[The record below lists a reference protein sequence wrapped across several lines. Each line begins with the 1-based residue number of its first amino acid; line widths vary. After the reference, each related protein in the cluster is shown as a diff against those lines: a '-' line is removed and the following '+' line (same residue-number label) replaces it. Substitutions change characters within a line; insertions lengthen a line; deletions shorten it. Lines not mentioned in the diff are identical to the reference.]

1 MKKILTL
8 LFAAL
13 MVSMSLSAQKVGY
26 LLTAATIDA
35 LPLENEGGVDQKP
48 EQNAANWFV
57 SAYGSNAQLV
67 SLSDLASLDP
77 ATVKVLWINI
87 DRTALADLAA
97 AGIDAAAVTA
107 IGNYVKA
114 GGNLLLTKQ
123 AAHLAYSTGRIG
135 YAPEWNN
142 VGYHDGGDTWYIK
155 TKLGGGTANPTDRSN
170 HAIYKNIAMVD
181 GQFPLVGAVKRSDRN
196 NKWNDFFRKD
206 PNTGGILDDSDPS
219 TNYDNMN
226 VQRLLDFEGDWN
238 CEALATWPQ
247 IHDYCLPMIIN
258 FKPGYETFTG
268 GMLAICL
275 AAYQWGKASY
285 EVTDGPIA
293 NVKKLTQNCIEYLY
307 GSDPRPQVEASW
319 NVTPADGVIGGS
331 MTASVTTAG
340 TISWSSS
347 DNTVASVSSE
357 GVIAY
362 NGFGSCTITAV
373 VSKDGYADK
382 NLEQTITITGGA
394 AATYAY
400 ALPYSLYTM
409 QHYDNEEGFY
419 PDYQAAKWFYDNYVA
434 LGTGCFINPTAYS
447 ASTAF
452 PSAINVLWVNNDHVG
467 LARDTYYDNLGG
479 NNFKDALE
487 AFVKAGGKVFL
498 SMQATRLAN
507 DIGRISVA
515 PEYRMN
521 GWQGRD
527 ENARYMTADFYAL
540 KDADESRVGLDRH
553 NHSVYKYLPNSA
565 WVTHNEGGLDVYCKW
580 QLMDF
585 TDANRRT
592 DNNAIWENWDGY
604 TGAQDAVHLAR
615 ATKFEEDH
623 HCVILGGYGHTTA
636 LDGVGFVEFYPYGDY
651 NGTVIALG
659 LHSYEWGTNNSL
671 VANVQ
676 YLTKG
681 TLEYLASADIYTR
694 NVPAD
699 HYGTICL
706 PRASASLSDGMTVY
720 RVLSDQTDGIMLEE
734 VNAMEAG
741 VPYFFYSTAT
751 QISVTMTGAAE
762 LTPQNGNGLVGNFG
776 PASVEIPNE
785 TDNYILGS
793 DNTLYY
799 IDQAGIM
806 LGANRAYLD
815 RSTIGNVTP
824 SNMPKRIMRIQ
835 NAPSVATAL
844 DNAETPATKPVK
856 ILMDGQ
862 LMIQMGDQLYDVT
875 GTQVK

>member
-1 MKKILTL
+1 
-8 LFAAL
+8 

-26 LLTAATIDA
+26 LLTESAITS
-35 LPLENEGGVDQKP
+35 LPDEDGQKP

-67 SLSDLASLDP
+67 SLSDLASLNP

-87 DRTALADLAA
+87 DRTGLADLAA

-135 YAPEWNN
+135 YAPEWHNE
-142 VGYHDGGDTWYIK
+142 GYQSGGDTWYIK

-170 HAIYKNIAMVD
+170 HAIYKNIAMD
-181 GQFPLVGAVKRSDRN
+181 ANGQFPLVGAVKRSDRN
-196 NKWNDFFRKD
+196 NKWNDYLRKD
-206 PNTGGILDDSDPS
+206 GAGDIH
-219 TNYDNMN
+219 YDNGN

-238 CEALATWPQ
+238 CEALATWPH
-247 IHDYCLPMIIN
+247 INDYCLPMIIN
-258 FKPGYETFTG
+258 FKPNYEDFQG

-275 AAYQWGKASY
+275 AAYQWG
-285 EVTDGPIA
+285 TA
-293 NVKKLTQNCIEYLY
+293 NDDPTNIGNVRRLTQNSIEYLY

-357 GVIAY
+357 GVITY

-373 VSKDGYADK
+373 VSKDGFADK
-382 NLEQTITITGGA
+382 NLAQTITVTGA
-394 AATYAY
+394 TAATYAY

-434 LGTGCFINPTAYS
+434 LGTGCFIDPTAYS

-479 NNFKDALE
+479 NNFKDAMQ
-487 AFVKAGGKVFL
+487 AFVQAGGKVFL
-498 SMQATRLAN
+498 SKQATRLAH
-507 DIGRISVA
+507 DIGRVSVA
-515 PEYRMN
+515 PDYRIS
-521 GWQGRD
+521 GWQEKD
-527 ENARYMTADFYAL
+527 NNTRYMTADFYAL
-540 KDADESRVGLDRH
+540 KDADENRVGLDRH
-553 NHSVYKYLPNSA
+553 NHPVYKYLPAES
-565 WVTHNEGGLDVYCKW
+565 WVTHYEEGQDVYCKW

-585 TDANRRT
+585 AADRRT
-592 DNNAIWENWDGY
+592 DNNAIWENHWDGY
-604 TGAQDAVHLAR
+604 ADAVHLAR
-615 ATKFEEDH
+615 ATKFESDYQ
-623 HCVILGGYGHTTA
+623 CRILGGYGHTTA
-636 LDGVGFVEFYPYGDY
+636 LDGVGFVEFYPTNTYS
-651 NGTVIALG
+651 GTIVALG
-659 LHSYEWGTNNSL
+659 LCTYQWGSNNSM
-671 VANVQ
+671 VSRIQ
-676 YLTKG
+676 KLTQG
-681 TLEYLASADIYTR
+681 VLEYLNNADTYTR
-694 NVPAD
+694 TVTAGNF
-699 HYGTICL
+699 GTICL

-720 RVLSDQTDGIMLEE
+720 RVLSDETDGIMLEE

-741 VPYFFYSTAT
+741 VPYFFYSTANR
-751 QISVTMTGAAE
+751 ISVTMTGAAE
-762 LTPQNGNGLVGNFG
+762 LIPKNGNGLIGNFG

-815 RSTIGNVTP
+815 RSTINQSTP
-824 SNMPKRIMRIQ
+824 SGMPKRVMGIHK
-835 NAPSVATAL
+835 APSVATAL
-844 DNAETPATKPVK
+844 DNTGSQNILTVK
-856 ILMDGQ
+856 KLINGRLV
-862 LMIQMGDQLYDVT
+862 IQVGDQLYDVT

>member
-1 MKKILTL
+1 MKKIY
-8 LFAAL
+8 LFLVVAL
-13 MVSMSLSAQKVGY
+13 MASMSLPAQKVGY

-87 DRTALADLAA
+87 DRTGLADLAA

-123 AAHLAYSTGRIG
+123 AARLVSATGRIG
-135 YAPEWNN
+135 YDNNWSN
-142 VGYHDGGDTWYIK
+142 VGYDNGGDTWYIK
-155 TKLGGGTANPTDRSN
+155 TKIGQEADVLTDRSN
-170 HAIYKNIAMVD
+170 HAIYKNIAMD
-181 GQFPLVGAVKRSDRN
+181 ANGQFPLVGAVKRSDRN
-196 NKWNDFFRKD
+196 NNWGDYMRKD
-206 PNTGGILDDSDPS
+206 GAGDTH
-219 TNYDNMN
+219 YDNKK

-238 CEALATWPQ
+238 CEALATWPHIQ
-247 IHDYCLPMIIN
+247 DYCLPMIIN

-275 AAYQWGKASY
+275 AAYQWG
-285 EVTDGPIA
+285 TA
-293 NVKKLTQNCIEYLY
+293 NNDPTNIGNVRRLTQNSIEYLY

-331 MTASVTTAG
+331 MTASVTTTG

-507 DIGRISVA
+507 DIGRVSVA

-521 GWQGRD
+521 GWTEGVD
-527 ENARYMTADFYAL
+527 NARYMTADFYAL

-565 WVTHNEGGLDVYCKW
+565 WVTHNEGGQDVYCKW
-580 QLMDF
+580 QLMDYA
-585 TDANRRT
+585 ANRRT
-592 DNNAIWENWDGY
+592 DNNAIWENHWDGY
-604 TGAQDAVHLAR
+604 ADAVHLAR

-762 LTPQNGNGLVGNFG
+762 PTPQNGNGLVGNFG

-862 LMIQMGDQLYDVT
+862 LMIQMGDQLFDVT
-875 GTQVK
+875 GKQLK

>member
-1 MKKILTL
+1 M
-8 LFAAL
+8 A
-13 MVSMSLSAQKVGY
+13 SMSLSAQKVGY

-67 SLSDLASLDP
+67 SLSDLASLNP

-87 DRTALADLAA
+87 DRTGLADLAA

-123 AAHLAYSTGRIG
+123 AARLVSATGRIG
-135 YAPEWNN
+135 YDNNWSN
-142 VGYHDGGDTWYIK
+142 VGYDNGGDTWYIK

-196 NKWNDFFRKD
+196 NNWGDYMRKD
-206 PNTGGILDDSDPS
+206 GAGDTH
-219 TNYDNMN
+219 YDNGN
-226 VQRLLDFEGDWN
+226 VQRLLDFESDWN
-238 CEALATWPQ
+238 CEALATWPH
-247 IHDYCLPMIIN
+247 INDYCLPMIIN

-275 AAYQWGKASY
+275 AAYQWG
-285 EVTDGPIA
+285 TA
-293 NVKKLTQNCIEYLY
+293 NNDPTNIGNVRRLTQNSIEYLY

-331 MTASVTTAG
+331 MTASVTTTG

-373 VSKDGYADK
+373 VSKDGFADK
-382 NLEQTITITGGA
+382 NLAQTITITGGT

-434 LGTGCFINPTAYS
+434 LGTGCFIDPTAYS

-479 NNFKDALE
+479 NNFKDAMQ
-487 AFVKAGGKVFL
+487 AFVQAGGKVFL
-498 SMQATRLAN
+498 SKQATRLAH
-507 DIGRISVA
+507 DIGRVSVA
-515 PEYRMN
+515 PDYRIS

-527 ENARYMTADFYAL
+527 DNTRYMTADFYAL
-540 KDADESRVGLDRH
+540 KDADENRVGLDRH
-553 NHSVYKYLPNSA
+553 NHPVYKYLPAEA
-565 WVTHNEGGLDVYCKW
+565 WVTHNEGGQDVYCKW

-585 TDANRRT
+585 AADRRT
-592 DNNAIWENWDGY
+592 DNNAIWENHWDGY
-604 TGAQDAVHLAR
+604 ADAVHLAR
-615 ATKFEEDH
+615 ATKFESDNQ
-623 HCVILGGYGHTTA
+623 CRILGGYGHTTA
-636 LDGVGFVEFYPYGDY
+636 LDGVGFVEFYPTNTYS
-651 NGTVIALG
+651 GTIVALG
-659 LHSYEWGTNNSL
+659 LCTYQWGTNNSM
-671 VANVQ
+671 VSRIQN
-676 YLTKG
+676 LTQG
-681 TLEYLASADIYTR
+681 VLEYLNSADIYTR
-694 NVPAD
+694 DVPAD

-706 PRASASLSDGMTVY
+706 PRASASLSAGMTVY
-720 RVLSDQTDGIMLEE
+720 RVLSDQTDGIMLEQ

-751 QISVTMTGAAE
+751 QISVTMTGAAV
-762 LTPQNGNGLVGNFG
+762 LTPQNGNGLIGNLG
-776 PASVEIPNE
+776 PAPVEIPNDP
-785 TDNYILGS
+785 DNYILGS
-793 DNTLYY
+793 DNSLYF
-799 IDQAGIM
+799 IDVAGIM

-815 RSTIGNVTP
+815 RSTIVSASP
-824 SNMPKRIMRIQ
+824 VSSAPKRVMGAHRAPQTTTDMEQLESETNGNEKRIQ
-835 NAPSVATAL
+835 
-844 DNAETPATKPVK
+844 
-856 ILMDGQ
+856 DGQ
-862 LMIQMGDQLYDVT
+862 LIIRHGENWYNAT
-875 GTQVK
+875 GVRIK

>member
-13 MVSMSLSAQKVGY
+13 MASMSLSAQKVGY

-87 DRTALADLAA
+87 DRTGLADLAA

-123 AAHLAYSTGRIG
+123 AARLVSATGRIG
-135 YAPEWNN
+135 YDNNWSN
-142 VGYHDGGDTWYIK
+142 VGYADGGDTWYIK

-170 HAIYKNIAMVD
+170 HAIYKNIAMD
-181 GQFPLVGAVKRSDRN
+181 AGGLFPLVGAVKRSDRN
-196 NKWNDFFRKD
+196 NNWGDYMRKD
-206 PNTGGILDDSDPS
+206 GAGDTH
-219 TNYDNMN
+219 YDNGN
-226 VQRLLDFEGDWN
+226 VQRLLDFESDWN
-238 CEALATWPQ
+238 CEALATWPH
-247 IHDYCLPMIIN
+247 INDYCLPMIIN

-275 AAYQWGKASY
+275 AAYQWG
-285 EVTDGPIA
+285 TA
-293 NVKKLTQNCIEYLY
+293 NNDPTNIGNVRRLTQNSIEYLY

-331 MTASVTTAG
+331 MTASVTTTG

-357 GVIAY
+357 GDIAY

-382 NLEQTITITGGA
+382 NLEQTISVTGGA
-394 AATYAY
+394 AAIYAY

-479 NNFKDALE
+479 NNFKDAMQ
-487 AFVKAGGKVFL
+487 AFVQAGGKVFL
-498 SMQATRLAN
+498 SKQATRLAH
-507 DIGRISVA
+507 DIGRVSVA
-515 PEYRMN
+515 PDYRIS

-527 ENARYMTADFYAL
+527 DNTRYMTADFYAL
-540 KDADESRVGLDRH
+540 KDADEIRVGLDRH
-553 NHSVYKYLPNSA
+553 NHPVYKYLPAEA
-565 WVTHNEGGLDVYCKW
+565 WVTHNEGGQDVYCKW

-585 TDANRRT
+585 AADRRT
-592 DNNAIWENWDGY
+592 DNNAIWENHWDGY
-604 TGAQDAVHLAR
+604 ADAVHLAR
-615 ATKFEEDH
+615 ATKFESDYQ
-623 HCVILGGYGHTTA
+623 CRILGGYGHTTA
-636 LDGVGFVEFYPYGDY
+636 LDGVGFVEFYPTNTYS
-651 NGTVIALG
+651 GTMVALG
-659 LHSYEWGTNNSL
+659 LCTYQWGTNNSM
-671 VANVQ
+671 VSRIQN
-676 YLTKG
+676 LTQG
-681 TLEYLASADIYTR
+681 VLEYLNSADIYTR
-694 NVPAD
+694 DVPAD

-706 PRASASLSDGMTVY
+706 PRASASLSDGMKVY
-720 RVLSDQTDGIMLEE
+720 RVLSDETDGIMLEE

-741 VPYFFYSTAT
+741 VPYFFYSTVT
-751 QISVTMTGAAE
+751 QISVTMTGAAVPA
-762 LTPQNGNGLVGNFG
+762 PQNGNGLVGNFG
-776 PASVEIPNE
+776 PASVEIPYDP
-785 TDNYILGS
+785 DNYILGS

-799 IDQAGIM
+799 IDQEDIM

-835 NAPSVATAL
+835 NAPSVVTAL

-862 LMIQMGDQLYDVT
+862 LMIQMGDQLFDVT
-875 GTQVK
+875 GKQLK

>member
-1 MKKILTL
+1 MKKIY
-8 LFAAL
+8 LFLVVAL
-13 MVSMSLSAQKVGY
+13 MVSMSLPAQKVGY

-67 SLSDLASLDP
+67 SLSDLASLEP

-87 DRTALADLAA
+87 DRTGLADLAA

-123 AAHLAYSTGRIG
+123 AARLVSATGRIG
-135 YAPEWNN
+135 YDNN
-142 VGYHDGGDTWYIK
+142 WSNAEYHNGGDTWYIK
-155 TKLGGGTANPTDRSN
+155 TKIGQEADVLTDRSN
-170 HAIYKNIAMVD
+170 HAIYKNIAMD
-181 GQFPLVGAVKRSDRN
+181 ANGQFPLVGAVKRSDRN
-196 NKWNDFFRKD
+196 NNWGDYMRKD
-206 PNTGGILDDSDPS
+206 GAGDTH
-219 TNYDNMN
+219 YDNKK

-238 CEALATWPQ
+238 CEALATWPHIQ
-247 IHDYCLPMIIN
+247 DYCLPMIIN

-275 AAYQWGKASY
+275 AAYQWG
-285 EVTDGPIA
+285 TA
-293 NVKKLTQNCIEYLY
+293 NNDPTNIGNVRRLTQNCIEYLY

-331 MTASVTTAG
+331 MTASVTTTG
-340 TISWSSS
+340 TISWISS

-362 NGFGSCTITAV
+362 NGFGTCAITAV

-382 NLEQTITITGGA
+382 NLEQTITVTGGA

-434 LGTGCFINPTAYS
+434 IGTGCFINPTAYS
-447 ASTAF
+447 ASAAF
-452 PSAINVLWVNNDHVG
+452 PSAIIVLWVNNDHVG

-507 DIGRISVA
+507 DIGRVSVA

-521 GWQGRD
+521 GWTEGVD
-527 ENARYMTADFYAL
+527 NARYMTADFYAL

-565 WVTHNEGGLDVYCKW
+565 WVTHNEGGQDVYCKW
-580 QLMDF
+580 QLMDYA
-585 TDANRRT
+585 ANRRT
-592 DNNAIWENWDGY
+592 DNNAIWENHWDGY
-604 TGAQDAVHLAR
+604 ADAVHLAR

-762 LTPQNGNGLVGNFG
+762 PTPQNGNGLVGNFG

-862 LMIQMGDQLYDVT
+862 LMIQMGDQLFDVT
-875 GTQVK
+875 GKQLK

>member
-1 MKKILTL
+1 MKKNY
-8 LFAAL
+8 LFLVVVL

-26 LLTAATIDA
+26 LLTESAITS
-35 LPLENEGGVDQKP
+35 LPDEDGQKP

-67 SLSDLASLDP
+67 SLSDLASLNP

-87 DRTALADLAA
+87 DRTGLADLAA

-135 YAPEWNN
+135 YAPEWHNE
-142 VGYHDGGDTWYIK
+142 GYQSGGDTWYIK

-170 HAIYKNIAMVD
+170 HAIYKNIAMD
-181 GQFPLVGAVKRSDRN
+181 ANGQFPLVGAVKRSDRN
-196 NKWNDFFRKD
+196 NKWNDYLRKD
-206 PNTGGILDDSDPS
+206 GAGDIH
-219 TNYDNMN
+219 YDNGN

-238 CEALATWPQ
+238 CEALATWPH
-247 IHDYCLPMIIN
+247 INDYCLPMIIN
-258 FKPGYETFTG
+258 FKPNYEDFQG

-275 AAYQWGKASY
+275 AAYQWG
-285 EVTDGPIA
+285 TA
-293 NVKKLTQNCIEYLY
+293 NDDPTNIGNVRRLTQNSIEYLY

-357 GVIAY
+357 GVITY

-373 VSKDGYADK
+373 VSKDGFADK
-382 NLEQTITITGGA
+382 NLAQTITVTGA
-394 AATYAY
+394 TAATYAY

-434 LGTGCFINPTAYS
+434 LGTGCFIDPTAYS

-479 NNFKDALE
+479 NNFKDAMQ
-487 AFVKAGGKVFL
+487 AFVQAGVKVFL
-498 SMQATRLAN
+498 SKQATRLAH
-507 DIGRISVA
+507 DIGRVSVA
-515 PEYRMN
+515 PDYRIS
-521 GWQGRD
+521 GWQEKD
-527 ENARYMTADFYAL
+527 NNTRYMTADFYAL
-540 KDADESRVGLDRH
+540 KDADENRVGLDRH
-553 NHSVYKYLPNSA
+553 NHPVYKYLPAES
-565 WVTHNEGGLDVYCKW
+565 WVTHYEEGQDVYCKW

-585 TDANRRT
+585 AADRRT
-592 DNNAIWENWDGY
+592 DNNAIWENHWDGY
-604 TGAQDAVHLAR
+604 ADAVHLAR
-615 ATKFEEDH
+615 ATKFESDYQ
-623 HCVILGGYGHTTA
+623 CRILGGYGHTTA
-636 LDGVGFVEFYPYGDY
+636 LDGVGFVEFYPTNTYS
-651 NGTVIALG
+651 GTIVALG
-659 LHSYEWGTNNSL
+659 LCTYQWGSNNSM
-671 VANVQ
+671 VSRIQ
-676 YLTKG
+676 KLTQG
-681 TLEYLASADIYTR
+681 VLEYLNNADTYTR
-694 NVPAD
+694 TVTAGNF
-699 HYGTICL
+699 GTICL

-720 RVLSDQTDGIMLEE
+720 RVLSDETDGIMLEE

-741 VPYFFYSTAT
+741 VPYFFYSTANR
-751 QISVTMTGAAE
+751 ISVTMTGAAE
-762 LTPQNGNGLVGNFG
+762 LIPKNGNGLIGNFG

-815 RSTIGNVTP
+815 RSTINQSTP
-824 SNMPKRIMRIQ
+824 SGMPKRVMGIHK
-835 NAPSVATAL
+835 APSVATAL
-844 DNAETPATKPVK
+844 DNTGSQNILTVK
-856 ILMDGQ
+856 KLINGRLV
-862 LMIQMGDQLYDVT
+862 IQVGDQLYDVT

>member
-1 MKKILTL
+1 MKKFY
-8 LFAAL
+8 LFLVVAL
-13 MVSMSLSAQKVGY
+13 MVSMSLPAQKVGY
-26 LLTAATIDA
+26 LLTEAEVVN
-35 LPLENEGGVDQKP
+35 LPTENEGGEDQKP
-48 EQNAANWFV
+48 EQNAANWF
-57 SAYGSNAQLV
+57 SATYGSNGTLV
-67 SLSDLASLDP
+67 RFSDLASLDP
-77 ATVKVLWINI
+77 NEVSVLWINI
-87 DRTALADLAA
+87 DRSLFSKDDF
-97 AGIDAAAVTA
+97 DAIFTNAVVA
-107 IGNYVKA
+107 SIKSYVEA

-123 AAHLAYSTGRIG
+123 AARLAYRIGRIG
-135 YAPEWNN
+135 YENN
-142 VGYHDGGDTWYIK
+142 WSDTGYSDVTVTWYLK
-155 TKLGGGTANPTDRSN
+155 TKLGGGTANPTDRSG
-170 HAIYKNIAMVD
+170 HAIYKDIEKND
-181 GQFPLVGAVKRSDRN
+181 NGEFPLVGAVKRSDRN
-196 NKWNDFFRKD
+196 TPWQDYLRKD
-206 PNTGGILDDSDPS
+206 GAGDTH
-219 TNYDNMN
+219 YDNAN
-226 VQRLLDFEGDWN
+226 LQRLLDFESDWK
-238 CEALATWPQ
+238 CQALATWPH
-247 IHDYCLPMIIN
+247 INDYCYPMVIDFLPDYGD
-258 FKPGYETFTG
+258 FQG

-275 AAYQWGKASY
+275 AAYQWG
-285 EVTDGPIA
+285 TA
-293 NVKKLTQNCIEYLY
+293 NNDPTNIGNVRRLTQNSIEYLY

-331 MTASVTTAG
+331 MTASVTTTG

-382 NLEQTITITGGA
+382 NLAQTITATGGA
-394 AATYAY
+394 ASTYAY

-507 DIGRISVA
+507 DIGRVSVA

-565 WVTHNEGGLDVYCKW
+565 WVTHNEGGQDVYCKW
-580 QLMDF
+580 QLMDYA
-585 TDANRRT
+585 ANRRT
-592 DNNAIWENWDGY
+592 DNNAIWENHWDGY
-604 TGAQDAVHLAR
+604 ADAVHLAR

-676 YLTKG
+676 FLTKG

-694 NVPAD
+694 DVPTD

-706 PRASASLSDGMTVY
+706 PRASASLSAGMTVY
-720 RVLSDQTDGIMLEE
+720 RVLSDEAEGIMLEE

-741 VPYFFYSTAT
+741 VPYFFYSTANR
-751 QISVTMTGAAE
+751 ISVTMTGAAE

-793 DNTLYY
+793 DNTLYF
-799 IDQAGIM
+799 IDQTGIM

-862 LMIQMGDQLYDVT
+862 LMIQMGDQLFDVT
-875 GTQVK
+875 GKQLK

>member
-1 MKKILTL
+1 MKKIYLFL
-8 LFAAL
+8 LVVL
-13 MVSMSLSAQKVGY
+13 MASMSLSAQKVGY

-35 LPLENEGGVDQKP
+35 LPPENEGGVDQKP
-48 EQNAANWFV
+48 EQNAANWFE
-57 SAYGSNAQLV
+57 SAYGSNAVLV
-67 SLSDLASLDP
+67 PLDDLATLDP

-87 DRTALADLAA
+87 DRSSFSE
-97 AGIDAAAVTA
+97 GQFNA
-107 IGNYVKA
+107 IFTDEIVASIKSYVEA

-123 AAHLAYSTGRIG
+123 AARLAYRTGRIG
-135 YAPEWNN
+135 YPNN
-142 VGYHDGGDTWYIK
+142 WSDVGYNDGGDTWYIK

-170 HAIYKNIAMVD
+170 HAIYKNIAKND
-181 GQFPLVGAVKRSDRN
+181 NGEFALVGPVKRSDRN
-196 NKWNDFFRKD
+196 NNWGDYMRKD
-206 PNTGGILDDSDPS
+206 GAGDTH
-219 TNYDNMN
+219 YDNGN

-238 CEALATWPQ
+238 CEALATWPH
-247 IHDYCLPMIIN
+247 INDYCLPMIIN

-275 AAYQWGKASY
+275 AAYQWG
-285 EVTDGPIA
+285 TA
-293 NVKKLTQNCIEYLY
+293 NNDPTNIGNVRRLTQNCIEYLY

-331 MTASVTTAG
+331 MTASVTTTG

-357 GVIAY
+357 GVITY

-382 NLEQTITITGGA
+382 NLAQTITVTGGA

-479 NNFKDALE
+479 NNFKDAMQ
-487 AFVKAGGKVFL
+487 AFVQAGGKVFL
-498 SMQATRLAN
+498 SKQATRLAH
-507 DIGRISVA
+507 DIGRVSVA

-540 KDADESRVGLDRH
+540 KDADENRVGLDRH
-553 NHSVYKYLPNSA
+553 NHPVYKYLPAEA
-565 WVTHNEGGLDVYCKW
+565 WVTHNEGGQDVYCKW

-592 DNNAIWENWDGY
+592 DNNAIWENHWEGY
-604 TGAQDAVHLAR
+604 GDTEHLAR

-636 LDGVGFVEFYPYGDY
+636 LDGVGFVEFCPYGDY

-706 PRASASLSDGMTVY
+706 PRASASLSDGMKVY

-751 QISVTMTGAAE
+751 TISVTMTGAAV
-762 LTPQNGNGLVGNFG
+762 LTPQNGNGLIGNFG
-776 PASVEIPNE
+776 PASVKIPNE

-799 IDQAGIM
+799 IDQAGIR
-806 LGANRAYLD
+806 LDANRAYLD
-815 RSTIGNVTP
+815 RSTINQSTP
-824 SNMPKRIMRIQ
+824 SGMPKRVMGIHK
-835 NAPSVATAL
+835 APSVATAL
-844 DNAETPATKPVK
+844 DNTGSQNILPVK
-856 ILMDGQ
+856 KLINGRLV
-862 LMIQMGDQLYDVT
+862 IQVGDQLYDVT

>member
-1 MKKILTL
+1 MKKIYLFL
-8 LFAAL
+8 MLFAATAL
-13 MVSMSLSAQKVGY
+13 NAQVAFLKVEETYSAE
-26 LLTAATIDA
+26 AD
-35 LPLENEGGVDQKP
+35 GGQHP
-48 EQNAANWFV
+48 ELNAYNWFKTTYEDQSKGKIISMTDV
-57 SAYGSNAQLV
+57 
-67 SLSDLASLDP
+67 LAITP
-77 ATVKVLWINI
+77 ENYKVLWINVDRNI
-87 DRTALADLAA
+87 NISAFDALSLFSQEVRTA
-97 AGIDAAAVTA
+97 IT
-107 IGNYVKA
+107 NYVKA
-114 GGNLLLTKQ
+114 GGNLYL
-123 AAHLAYSTGRIG
+123 STHATRIIG
-135 YAPEWNN
+135 PDYINRASYPSFAENN
-142 VGYHDGGDTWYIK
+142 AFANGSDHWKVIASNGARGGDKSHSIYTYLISEGK
-155 TKLGGGTANPTDRSN
+155 EVNGEANRFYMQYGGGGNEP
-170 HAIYKNIAMVD
+170 
-181 GQFPLVGAVKRSDRN
+181 RSDRN
-196 NKWNDFFRKD
+196 CIWDVQGNEEAINSFQNNNSCRILGSFGHNDYVSVVGIAEFYPKNDFKGTVITNGLAACSFAEANANKD
-206 PNTGGILDDSDPS
+206 CVQYLTKGILDYLSKRATATWETAPKANPVIKDEENVIVTPGTNCTVTVATSDPNIA
-219 TNYDNMN
+219 NYN
-226 VQRLLDFEGDWN
+226 EGH
-238 CEALATWPQ
+238 
-247 IHDYCLPMIIN
+247 IYYN
-258 FKPGYETFTG
+258 FFGDVTFTATATG
-268 GMLAICL
+268 
-275 AAYQWGKASY
+275 
-285 EVTDGPIA
+285 
-293 NVKKLTQNCIEYLY
+293 
-307 GSDPRPQVEASW
+307 
-319 NVTPADGVIGGS
+319 DGVNIPKNAVLYPE
-331 MTASVTTAG
+331 TR
-340 TISWSSS
+340 
-347 DNTVASVSSE
+347 TV
-357 GVIAY
+357 
-362 NGFGSCTITAV
+362 
-373 VSKDGYADK
+373 
-382 NLEQTITITGGA
+382 TGGA

-447 ASTAF
+447 ASATF

-479 NNFKDALE
+479 NNFKDTLE

-507 DIGRISVA
+507 DIGRVSVA

-540 KDADESRVGLDRH
+540 KDANESRVGLDRH
-553 NHSVYKYLPNSA
+553 NHPVYKYLPAEA
-565 WVTHNEGGLDVYCKW
+565 WVTHNEGGQDVYCKW

-592 DNNAIWENWDGY
+592 DNNAIWENHWDGY
-604 TGAQDAVHLAR
+604 ADAVHLAR
-615 ATKFEEDH
+615 ATTFEENH

-720 RVLSDQTDGIMLEE
+720 RVLSDETDGIMLEE

-751 QISVTMTGAAE
+751 TISVTMTGAAV
-762 LTPQNGNGLVGNFG
+762 LTPQNGNGLIGNFG

-785 TDNYILGS
+785 MDNYILGS

-799 IDQAGIM
+799 IDQEGIM
-806 LGANRAYLD
+806 LDANRAYLD
-815 RSTIGNVTP
+815 RSTINQSTP
-824 SNMPKRIMRIQ
+824 SGMPKRVMGIHK
-835 NAPSVATAL
+835 APSVVTAL
-844 DNAETPATKPVK
+844 DNTGSQNILPVK
-856 ILMDGQ
+856 KLINGRLV
-862 LMIQMGDQLYDVT
+862 IQVGDQLYDVT